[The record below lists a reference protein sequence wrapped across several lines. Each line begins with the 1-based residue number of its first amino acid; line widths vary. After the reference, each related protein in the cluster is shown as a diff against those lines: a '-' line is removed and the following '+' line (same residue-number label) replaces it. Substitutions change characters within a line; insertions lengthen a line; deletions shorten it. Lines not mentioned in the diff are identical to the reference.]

1 MLKDSIRLCDV
12 CGEIIPKGQQYAVT
26 VIPNEKV
33 QLAES
38 AFATSPDTAP
48 TRTVD
53 ANGNIRLDICLD
65 CKLSTG
71 TGGETI
77 H

>member
-1 MLKDSIRLCDV
+1 MLKDNIRLCDL
-12 CGEIIPKGQQYAVT
+12 CGEVIPKGQRYAVT
-26 VIPNEKV
+26 IIQREEVL
-33 QLAES
+33 LAES

-53 ANGNIRLDICLD
+53 ANGNLRLDICLD
-65 CKLSTG
+65 CKLSTP
-71 TGGETI
+71 GETI

>member
-1 MLKDSIRLCDV
+1 MLKDNIRLCDV
-12 CGEIIPKGQQYAVT
+12 CGDVIPKGQRYAVT
-26 VIPNEKV
+26 VIQKEKV
-33 QLAES
+33 LLAES
-38 AFATSPDTAP
+38 AFAAAPDKAP

-53 ANGNIRLDICLD
+53 ANGNLRLDICLA

-71 TGGETI
+71 TPGATI